1 MKNSANLPEREVD
14 IPFYD
19 VARANGDVEAEIL
32 AALTSTLSDGWFI
45 LGPRL
50 SAFETSFAD
59 HCGRR
64 HCIGVGN
71 GLDAITLVLQ
81 AQGIGEGD
89 EVIVP
94 AQTFI
99 ATFLGVSEAGAVPVP
114 ADVAPDSGN
123 ISPDAVRAAL
133 TPRTRAVLPVHL
145 YGRQVAMPALAEIA
159 REHGIALIED
169 AAQAHGLARV
179 AGAETSE
186 GSLAAT
192 YSFYPTKNLGGLGDG
207 GAVVTDD
214 DELAGRLRKLRN
226 YGSREKYVHDA
237 PGTNSRL
244 DELQAAVLSCKLPHL
259 DRWNQRRL
267 EVAARYA
274 AAFAALPPERCR
286 MLSPPGAVSVWH
298 HVILLVDDRDEL
310 QRHLSEAGIGTAV
323 HYPIIPTR
331 QKVFAGRFKDLR
343 FPVAEQMAPRLLSL
357 PVGSYLRDDEVDA
370 VAKAIVGYYS

>member
-1 MKNSANLPEREVD
+1 MKNSANLPGHELD

-19 VARANGDVEAEIL
+19 VARANGEVEEDIL
-32 AALTSTLSDGWFI
+32 AAFRSTLGDGRFI

-50 SAFETSFAD
+50 SAFETAFAD
-59 HCGRR
+59 DCGRR
-64 HCIGVGN
+64 HCVGVGN

-81 AQGIGEGD
+81 ALGIGGGD

-99 ATFLGVSEAGAVPVP
+99 ATFLGVSKAGAVPVP
-114 ADVAPDSGN
+114 ADVEPDSGN

-145 YGRQVAMPALAEIA
+145 YGRQAAMSALAEIA

-169 AAQAHGLARV
+169 AAQAHGLAWV
-179 AGAETSE
+179 AGAEPSG

-207 GAVVTDD
+207 GAVVTDS

-259 DRWNQRRL
+259 DRWNRRRR
-267 EVAARYA
+267 EVASRYA
-274 AAFAALPPERCR
+274 AAFAALPQERCR

-298 HVILLVDDRDEL
+298 HVILLVDDREGL
-310 QRHLSEAGIGTAV
+310 QRQLCESGIGTAV
-323 HYPIIPTR
+323 HYPIIPSR
-331 QKVFAGRFKDLR
+331 QEVYAQRYKDLR

-370 VAKAIVGYYS
+370 VAKAIVGYFS